1 MTIGIIVGKVE
12 EEASPLF
19 FVRSAFHLHDRA
31 YRKRSIDK
39 NKRPPTLALN

>member
-1 MTIGIIVGKVE
+1 MTIGIIVGNV

-31 YRKRSIDK
+31 YRNRSIDK